1 MLSNEIRICK
11 KCKKPYIWLH
21 GGIVASPKDYEN
33 YELCEVC
40 KGKFGISKVLDA
52 IKGKRD
58 E

>member
-1 MLSNEIRICK
+1 MLRNEIRICK
-11 KCKKPYIWLH
+11 KCKKPYIWSH
-21 GGIVASPKDYEN
+21 GGIAVSTKDYEN
-33 YELCEVC
+33 YELCGVC